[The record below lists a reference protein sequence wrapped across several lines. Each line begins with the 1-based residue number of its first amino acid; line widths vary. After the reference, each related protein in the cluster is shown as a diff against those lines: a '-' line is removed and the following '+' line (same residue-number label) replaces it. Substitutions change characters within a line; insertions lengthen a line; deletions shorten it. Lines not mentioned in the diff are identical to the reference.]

1 MTLLGEKQRDQLRAV
16 LLIARENERRWIELC
31 PEDSADGERMAQW
44 TTIAKLRRAEVERI
58 EAVLAE
64 IGAPIPSEARLE
76 A

>member
-1 MTLLGEKQRDQLRAV
+1 MAPLSENQSDQLRAA
-16 LLIARENERRWIELC
+16 LLIARENERRRKELC

-58 EAVLAE
+58 EVALEE
-64 IGAPIPSEARLE
+64 IGAPIPSEARFE

>member
-1 MTLLGEKQRDQLRAV
+1 MTPLGEKQRDQLRDA

-44 TTIAKLRRAEVERI
+44 TAIAKLRRAEVERI

>member
-1 MTLLGEKQRDQLRAV
+1 M
-16 LLIARENERRWIELC
+16 C

-44 TTIAKLRRAEVERI
+44 TAIAKLRRAEVERI

-64 IGAPIPSEARLE
+64 IGAPIPSEARFE

>member
-1 MTLLGEKQRDQLRAV
+1 MTPLGEKQGDQLRDA

-44 TTIAKLRRAEVERI
+44 TTIAKLRRAEVERV
-58 EAVLAE
+58 EVALEE
-64 IGAPIPSEARLE
+64 IGAPIPSEARFE